1 MGKIKKFL
9 FGSSENLDLLDK
21 LEWEQSVGWGGVS
34 NTPDERSRALHELI
48 DIVTKAA
55 AEEEEKRKEKE
66 KIMLDKRW
74 GRNG

>member
-1 MGKIKKFL
+1 MRKMKKFL
-9 FGSSENLDLLDK
+9 FGSSENLDLLEQ
-21 LEWEQSVGWGGVS
+21 LEFEQSVGWQGVS
-34 NTPDERSRALHELI
+34 NTPDERSRVLIELI
-48 DIVTKAA
+48 DVVTKVA